1 MQFWFNRYNPF
12 RFIWDPRLVFT
23 GTTILGVDPETG
35 GPAQHCQACR
45 LVGHVLGALVSLL
58 SFTTCYVCTSGQ
70 WYGVNCQMCKIQH
83 PDMITCLCRKV

>member
-45 LVGHVLGALVSLL
+45 LVVHVLGALVSLFL
-58 SFTTCYVCTSGQ
+58 IYHRYVCTSGQ
-70 WYGVNCQMCKIQH
+70 
-83 PDMITCLCRKV
+83 